1 MPLYEYR
8 CGHCGEVFER
18 LVTLSASAA
27 EVTCPVCERREAERL
42 ISQVARVGAA
52 CDAGTSGGGG
62 G

>member
-8 CGHCGEVFER
+8 CRYCGERFEK
-18 LVTLSASAA
+18 LVPMSASAA
-27 EVTCPVCERREAERL
+27 AVVCPVCERQEAERL
-42 ISQVARVGAA
+42 ISQVATVGAA